1 MHDVIKKEEVKWPII
16 VGHKNIII
24 QHVKTLKK
32 MGGKKSWQLYK
43 SKQKTD
49 KLQKI
54 AVKIL

>member
-1 MHDVIKKEEVKWPII
+1 MHDVIKKEVKWPII

-32 MGGKKSWQLYK
+32 MGKKKSWQLYK

-54 AVKIL
+54 AIKIL